1 MHDPTKYSA
10 CLGITSPTGSF
21 TGNKFK
27 TPTAASLLLPPIFSS
42 VSHDLIAINHRLSIT
57 GSRTEAEKHSEF
69 LMAADTI
76 RGDGLFQAHAALQA
90 LAEDPEQF
98 DLARERRFSQSPP
111 SYRSRSGT
119 TTRTESPAPVHE
131 ALDDYNARRD
141 KLWRDW
147 MASTAAE
154 QFEAQRGEEVHRIQS
169 AGEWV
174 GAGKNEF
181 GVAGE
186 RVKERWVEQGIWD
199 YKWYESNIERWGE
212 LVLDAPL
219 LDARWMHELPL
230 EDESDTDDDSPANFK
245 FGAKRKRQK
254 TEEETRQKAER
265 RAERQRQ
272 RELTRP
278 FHQFNYQVSQERE
291 RLLEERAQEAG
302 HDDPVKRY
310 PPDINTQAYTAV
322 KDRWVNGGLWFE
334 KWGILPGMTW
344 LHEHNFDEVAEEL
357 LGPCPP
363 PQPAVPASSDGSSTG
378 SP

>member
-1 MHDPTKYSA
+1 
-10 CLGITSPTGSF
+10 
-21 TGNKFK
+21 
-27 TPTAASLLLPPIFSS
+27 
-42 VSHDLIAINHRLSIT
+42 
-57 GSRTEAEKHSEF
+57 
-69 LMAADTI
+69 MAADTI
-76 RGDGLFQAHAALQA
+76 RGDGLFQAHAALAA
-90 LAEDPEQF
+90 LVEDQEQF
-98 DLARERRFSQSPP
+98 DEARERRFSQSPP

-119 TTRTESPAPVHE
+119 TTRTDSPAPVDE
-131 ALDDYNARRD
+131 ALDNYNARRD
-141 KLWRDW
+141 KLYLDW
-147 MASTAAE
+147 LASKAAE
-154 QFEAQRGEEVHRIQS
+154 QFNAQSLEERRRIESTGEF
-169 AGEWV
+169 V
-174 GAGKNEF
+174 GADKSEF
-181 GVAGE
+181 GVAAE
-186 RVKERWVEQGIWD
+186 RVRERWIEQGIWD
-199 YKWYESNIERWGE
+199 DKWYQSNLERWGE
-212 LVLDAPL
+212 HVDNVPL
-219 LDARWMHELPL
+219 LDAPWMHEVPL
-230 EDESDTDDDSPANFK
+230 DDDSDTDDDYSPANFK

-278 FHQFNYQVSQERE
+278 IHQFNYQVSQERE